1 MESEQEHLKR
11 NPVLQM
17 AGVEDAEEILI
28 LQKLCFQSE
37 AALNNDDN
45 IPPLTQTLAELL
57 HELVTCCVLKIV
69 LNGQIIGSVRA
80 IAVEG
85 TCYIGRLIVH
95 PKFQGRG
102 LGTRLMSR
110 IELEFG
116 YADRFEI
123 FTGSRSLDNLR
134 LYEHLGYREVRRQ
147 TISDSLDLVYMQK
160 EPEKAT

>member
-1 MESEQEHLKR
+1 MSSRQDLLKR
-11 NPVLQM
+11 EPALQI
-17 AGVEDAEEILI
+17 AGVEDAEEILA

-37 AALNNDDN
+37 AALNNNDN
-45 IPPLTQTLAELL
+45 IPPLTQALVELL
-57 HELVTCCVLKIV
+57 HEFVTCCVLKIV
-69 LNGQIIGSVRA
+69 LDGQIIGSVRA
-80 IAVEG
+80 RAVEG

-95 PKFQGRG
+95 PKFKGRG

-134 LYEHLGYREVRRQ
+134 LYERLGYREVRRQ